1 MSHVKV
7 VCGKQI
13 SGKSKWLFGVHKG
26 KKSETIAVNDKTS
39 YEDDIDTQIY
49 EGFAN
54 ITANEEITRI
64 C

>member
-1 MSHVKV
+1 MSRKF
-7 VCGKQI
+7 
-13 SGKSKWLFGVHKG
+13 KWLFGVHKG
-26 KKSETIAVNDKTS
+26 KKSESIAVNNKTS